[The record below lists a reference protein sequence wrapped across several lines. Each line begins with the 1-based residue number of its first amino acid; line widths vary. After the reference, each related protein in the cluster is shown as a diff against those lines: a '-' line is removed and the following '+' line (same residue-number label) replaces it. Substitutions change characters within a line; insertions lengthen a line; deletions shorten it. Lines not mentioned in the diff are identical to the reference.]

1 MMQTNSRWWA
11 RLALTIAAS
20 TMVWAQ
26 GTPATQPQQ
35 GIRFTTAIDF
45 VSKDVT
51 PRDTKTKQ
59 FLPDL
64 KKEDFTLFED
74 GVEQKIESFALSH
87 GGRLLTD
94 IAPAATAP
102 PTGIILPSVRPP
114 ADTSGRIIMIFI
126 DDLHIEFK
134 LTAQMRQL
142 LKKMSD
148 LLIHDGDLFGVVS
161 TGYSSISQD
170 MTYDRKRIPEI
181 ISKVSGAG
189 LKPSELVKAPTGADG
204 PAEVKFRAN
213 TAFSTAYE
221 VLKNFDK
228 ITNRRK
234 VFIYMS
240 SGYNFNPF
248 GDTKKRLAY
257 EEANQTNPK
266 NNTGDVQGLGETG
279 KIDPNSADQSLL
291 SNPFEEQLNEFHQA
305 DLVRELSELT
315 RQAKRANV
323 IMYTIDPRGLTA
335 GPDIDETDVLSAE
348 YQDYVRST
356 QDTLRVIAEQTGGFA
371 VVNQNDFDK
380 ALKRID
386 AEASDYYV
394 LGYYS
399 NNPDPLRR
407 KRAVEIRVNRPGV
420 ELTYSK
426 EYTLRPPPKAIK

>member
-1 MMQTNSRWWA
+1 MMQTNSKWWM

-20 TMVWAQ
+20 TVVWAQ
-26 GTPATQPQQ
+26 GTPAVLPQQ
-35 GIRFTTAIDF
+35 GTRFTTSIDF

-51 PRDTKTKQ
+51 PRDGKTKQ

-64 KKEDFTLFED
+64 KKEDFTLLED

-94 IAPAATAP
+94 IAPVATAAP
-102 PTGIILPSVRPP
+102 AGIILPTVRPP
-114 ADTSGRIIMIFI
+114 ADTSGRIILIFI
-126 DDLHIEFK
+126 DDLHIEFN
-134 LTAQMRQL
+134 LTSRMRQL
-142 LKKMSD
+142 LKRMSD
-148 LLIHDGDLFGVVS
+148 LLIHEGDLFGVVS
-161 TGYSSISQD
+161 TGYSSIAQD

-181 ISKVSGAG
+181 ISRVSGAG
-189 LKPSELVKAPTGADG
+189 LKPSDLVRAQSTADG
-204 PAEVKFRAN
+204 PAEVKYRAN
-213 TAFSTAYE
+213 TAFSTAYD
-221 VLKNFDK
+221 VLRNFDK

-240 SGYNFNPF
+240 SGYHFNPF
-248 GDTKKRLAY
+248 PDARKRLDA
-257 EEANQTNPK
+257 QTNSR
-266 NNTGDVQGLGETG
+266 NGSTDLGLT
-279 KIDPNSADQSLL
+279 DPNAPDPSLL
-291 SNPFEEQLNEFHQA
+291 SNPFEDQNNAFHQA
-305 DLVRELSELT
+305 DLVQQLAELT

-323 IMYTIDPRGLTA
+323 IMYTLDPRGLTA
-335 GPDIDETDVLSAE
+335 GPDMDQQDVLTSE

-420 ELTYSK
+420 ELTYTK
-426 EYTLRPPPKAIK
+426 EYTLKPPPKVIK

>member
-1 MMQTNSRWWA
+1 MMQTNSRWWV

-20 TMVWAQ
+20 TVVWAQ
-26 GTPATQPQQ
+26 GTPAPRTTPQQ
-35 GIRFTTAIDF
+35 GTRFTTSIDF

-51 PRDTKTKQ
+51 PRDAKTGQ

-64 KKEDFTLFED
+64 KKEDFTLLED

-94 IAPAATAP
+94 IEPVAASAPA
-102 PTGIILPSVRPP
+102 GIILPSVRPP
-114 ADTSGRIIMIFI
+114 ADTSGRIILIFI

-134 LTAQMRQL
+134 LTSRMRQL
-142 LKKMSD
+142 LKRMSD
-148 LLIHDGDLFGVVS
+148 LLIHDGDLYGVVS
-161 TGYSSISQD
+161 TGYSSIAQD

-189 LKPSELVKAPTGADG
+189 LKPADLVRAQSTAEG
-204 PAEVKFRAN
+204 PAEVKYRAN
-213 TAFSTAYE
+213 TAFSTAYG
-221 VLKNFDK
+221 VLNNFSK

-234 VFIYMS
+234 IFIYMS
-240 SGYNFNPF
+240 SGYDFNPF
-248 GDTKKRLAY
+248 PDARKRLDA
-257 EEANQTNPK
+257 QTNSK
-266 NNTGDVQGLGETG
+266 NGSTDLGLT
-279 KIDPNSADQSLL
+279 DPNAPDPSLL
-291 SNPFEEQLNEFHQA
+291 SNPFEDQNNEFHQA
-305 DLVRELSELT
+305 DLVQELSELT

-335 GPDIDETDVLSAE
+335 GPDMDETDVLTSE

-399 NNPDPLRR
+399 NNPDPLKR
-407 KRAVEIRVNRPGV
+407 KRTIEIRVNRPGV
-420 ELTYSK
+420 DLTYTK
-426 EYTLRPPPKAIK
+426 EYTLKPPPKAIK

>member
-1 MMQTNSRWWA
+1 MMQTNSRWWV

-20 TMVWAQ
+20 TAVWAQ
-26 GTPATQPQQ
+26 GTPAPQTTAPQQ
-35 GIRFTTAIDF
+35 GTRFTTSIDF

-51 PRDTKTKQ
+51 PRDSKTGQ

-64 KKEDFTLFED
+64 KREDFTLLED

-94 IAPAATAP
+94 IAPVAAAP
-102 PTGIILPSVRPP
+102 PAGIILPQVRPP
-114 ADTSGRIIMIFI
+114 ADTSGRIILIFI

-134 LTAQMRQL
+134 LTSRMRQL
-142 LKKMSD
+142 LKRMSD
-148 LLIHDGDLFGVVS
+148 LLIHEGDLFGVVS
-161 TGYSSISQD
+161 TGYSSIAQD

-181 ISKVSGAG
+181 ISKTSGAG
-189 LKPSELVKAPTGADG
+189 LKPADLVRAQSTAEG
-204 PAEVKFRAN
+204 PAEVKYRAN
-213 TAFSTAYE
+213 TAFSTAYD

-234 VFIYMS
+234 IFIYMS

-248 GDTKKRLAY
+248 PDARKRLDA
-257 EEANQTNPK
+257 QTNSR
-266 NNTGDVQGLGETG
+266 NGSTDLGLT
-279 KIDPNSADQSLL
+279 DPTAPDPSLL
-291 SNPFEEQLNEFHQA
+291 TNPFEDQNNEFHQA
-305 DLVRELSELT
+305 DLVQELSELT

-335 GPDIDETDVLSAE
+335 GPDMDETDVLTSE

-380 ALKRID
+380 ALKKID

-399 NNPDPLRR
+399 NNPDPLKRR
-407 KRAVEIRVNRPGV
+407 RSVEIRVNRPGV
-420 ELTYSK
+420 DLTYTK
-426 EYTLRPPPKAIK
+426 EYTLKPPPKAIK